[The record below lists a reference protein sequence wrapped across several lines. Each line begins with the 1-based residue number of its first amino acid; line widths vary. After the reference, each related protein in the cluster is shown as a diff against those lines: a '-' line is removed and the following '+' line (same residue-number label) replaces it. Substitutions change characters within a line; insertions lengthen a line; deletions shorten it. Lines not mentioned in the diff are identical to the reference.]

1 MKKPLLNRWRHA
13 GRGRLSPLAAVGL
26 GLGLA
31 LTAGIAAA
39 QQAPADPPKVL
50 RLAFPVAETN
60 FDPAQISDL
69 YSNTITGHIFESL
82 LTYDYLARPARL
94 KPLTAQAMPEVS
106 SDFKTYTVR
115 IRPGIYFTPDPES
128 DRVYGPA
135 PLAWGLPV
143 AASGAAIASLT
154 ETTVTVRTGADFRI
168 PSAAPGVPGQEL
180 LASGFVRVVLMS
192 VSPGR

>member
-1 MKKPLLNRWRHA
+1 MVWSAAVAVPLMSPFGYTVLAAAFLLGGAALQSRSRARWA
-13 GRGRLSPLAAVGL
+13 ASFGAFALALAPLAVIASVTVPHVFENGTPADADQVNENFEALAAGTPSSFDSGFVAVGPNQDVSFAHDL
-26 GLGLA
+26 GT
-31 LTAGIAAA
+31 TA
-39 QQAPADPPKVL
+39 V
-50 RLAFPVAETN
+50 VA
-60 FDPAQISDL
+60 
-69 YSNTITGHIFESL
+69 SL
-82 LTYDYLARPARL
+82 
-94 KPLTAQAMPEVS
+94 
-106 SDFKTYTVR
+106 
-115 IRPGIYFTPDPES
+115 YFTPDPES